1 MMQVTL
7 FIISSIIFA
16 FYASSYAN
24 STDEKV
30 KSTPV
35 YCLISQAAFL
45 IPLLVQA
52 SCFFIQGLFWDLLAN
67 ILCAGSFVT
76 LMHRQSGF
84 GFKKWNSKFFRMLVM
99 AAVVYTFVISTLISN
114 PVYLNAF
121 TTIFILSLSIHY
133 QERLE
138 LVSQRKTIDSLTS
151 QLQSQKSKK
160 RNEVNFYK
168 KSS

>member
-1 MMQVTL
+1 MQITL

-16 FYASSYAN
+16 FYTSSYAN

-30 KSTPV
+30 VLLFIALLAKSH
-35 YCLISQAAFL
+35 L

-84 GFKKWNSKFFRMLVM
+84 GFKKWNSKF
-99 AAVVYTFVISTLISN
+99 
-114 PVYLNAF
+114 
-121 TTIFILSLSIHY
+121 
-133 QERLE
+133 
-138 LVSQRKTIDSLTS
+138 
-151 QLQSQKSKK
+151 
-160 RNEVNFYK
+160 
-168 KSS
+168 